1 MKNKIILTLL
11 LIVALS
17 ITASAAEYT
26 YTPDDV
32 GQCSGKNAW
41 DKLVEGL
48 PEDISGEAKELDPY
62 STKNSVESIRK
73 KSDFSYW
80 LNRIWNEIK
89 SSAFGY
95 LPQMCSVISI
105 MMLLSMTKM
114 LLPTLIPDTGNA
126 FTSLGTIAITLST
139 FATTTQVI
147 ETASLH
153 LNNICSIMNLLT
165 PVMQAIYL
173 AEGSLTQLAVSSSAV
188 MLVVAVIGNIN
199 NYIMIPC
206 TGVLFTLSS
215 VSSVCDEVK
224 ITGFTNSIRKFI
236 MRTWQIVTI
245 GFSFM
250 LGTQTIIAQSAD
262 SLASKTVRFALG
274 SIIPMA
280 GGVLAEAYNT
290 VREGLS
296 FVHSAAGI
304 GGIIVIILLLIPGII
319 PLVLYKLII
328 NFTSMLAEVLG
339 LERVYTFMNEVKG
352 IIEIVVAIVL
362 YTSLMLIFA
371 MILFTKAQVS

>member
-1 MKNKIILTLL
+1 
-11 LIVALS
+11 
-17 ITASAAEYT
+17 
-26 YTPDDV
+26 
-32 GQCSGKNAW
+32 
-41 DKLVEGL
+41 
-48 PEDISGEAKELDPY
+48 
-62 STKNSVESIRK
+62 
-73 KSDFSYW
+73 
-80 LNRIWNEIK
+80 
-89 SSAFGY
+89 
-95 LPQMCSVISI
+95 
-105 MMLLSMTKM
+105 
-114 LLPTLIPDTGNA
+114 
-126 FTSLGTIAITLST
+126 
-139 FATTTQVI
+139 
-147 ETASLH
+147 
-153 LNNICSIMNLLT
+153 
-165 PVMQAIYL
+165 
-173 AEGSLTQLAVSSSAV
+173 

>member
-1 MKNKIILTLL
+1 MIKKIISALL

-17 ITASAAEYT
+17 ITAYAAEYS
-26 YTPDDV
+26 YTPDEV
-32 GQCSGKNAW
+32 GQYSGKIAW
-41 DKLVEGL
+41 DKLVEEL
-48 PEDISGEAKELDPY
+48 PEDISSDVKDLDPY
-62 STKNSVESIRK
+62 SPQNSVESIRNK
-73 KSDFSYW
+73 TNLSYW
-80 LNRIWNEIK
+80 LNKVLNEIK

-95 LPQMCSVISI
+95 LPQLGSVISI
-105 MMLLSMTKM
+105 MMLLSMVKM
-114 LLPTLIPDTGNA
+114 FLPALIPETSNT
-126 FTSLGTIAITLST
+126 FTSLGTITITLST
-139 FATTTQVI
+139 FLITSQVI
-147 ETASLH
+147 ETAGLH
-153 LNNICSIMNLLT
+153 LNNICNIMNLLT

-188 MLVVAVIGNIN
+188 MLVVTVIGNIN
-199 NYIMIPC
+199 NNIMIPC
-206 TGVLFTLSS
+206 TGVLFTLSA
-215 VSSVCDEVK
+215 VSSVCNEVK
-224 ITGFTNSIRKFI
+224 LTDFTNSIRKFI

-262 SLASKTVRFALG
+262 SLASKTVKFAIG

-296 FVHSAAGI
+296 FVHGATGI
-304 GGIIVIILLLIPGII
+304 GGIIVIVLLLIPGII

-328 NFTSMLAEVLG
+328 NFTSMLAEVFG
-339 LERVYTFMNEVKG
+339 LDRVAAFMNEVKG

-362 YTSLMLIFA
+362 YTSLMLVFA
-371 MILFTKAQVS
+371 LILFTKSQM